1 MSNVAVDKRRSERTS
16 IHLPCLCAVLE
27 RDSEKK
33 LVTFRGAVTDTTFS
47 GCRVESKDFPTEHL
61 LGLTRGELLM
71 NCAVQV
77 NGQEV
82 SATGQLRWSIERQPF
97 VWGLEFLA
105 AADAVKAKELHAA
118 VHKQQHAFA
127 KRGIAVVLAAAALF
141 VGLWVAQEDR
151 NRESPQVNVSPPTH
165 GLRISTPQ
173 ISHTRDAES
182 DVQRTDVPSQPLAEV
197 ASPAP
202 EQLPDGE
209 TNLPS
214 PPAPLFFSM
223 VNVEQR
229 PAEFAAVFR
238 VNRTDASMVKFRFQD
253 QSGTRIDDCQLRP
266 EGSDVTVSCRLAA
279 GQQVTQIL
287 PYE

>member
-1 MSNVAVDKRRSERTS
+1 MSTIANDKRRTTRTN
-16 IHLPCLCAVLE
+16 IHLPCSCAVLE
-27 RDSEKK
+27 RDSGKR

-47 GCRVESKDFPTEHL
+47 GCRVESKDFPAEHL
-61 LGLTRGELLM
+61 AALTRGELLM
-71 NCAVQV
+71 NCAVEV

-105 AADAVKAKELHAA
+105 ATDAAKAQQLHAA
-118 VHKQQHAFA
+118 VHQEHHVFA
-127 KRGIAVVLAAAALF
+127 KRGAMLALVVGALAF
-141 VGLWVAQEDR
+141 GLWFVRAQQNSEPI
-151 NRESPQVNVSPPTH
+151 PQVGASVPTR

-173 ISHTRDAES
+173 VNHTWEHETAEQPTD
-182 DVQRTDVPSQPLAEV
+182 DVRAPVVEAPSPAEEQVANDVP
-197 ASPAP
+197 
-202 EQLPDGE
+202 LP
-209 TNLPS
+209 
-214 PPAPLFFSM
+214 PPPLFFSM

-238 VNRTDASMVKFRFQD
+238 VNRADASRVKFRFQD
-253 QSGTRIDDCQLRP
+253 QSGGRIDDCQLRP
-266 EGSDVTVSCRLAA
+266 EGSDVTVSCRLTA